1 MWFLL
6 FVTDFNSQCENV
18 KLSVIGFCSVEFQQ
32 SSVAVEH
39 GFLGKKTN
47 KLFFLLQ
54 KLETIKK
61 CLLLRG

>member
-47 KLFFLLQ
+47 KLFFSC
-54 KLETIKK
+54 KN
-61 CLLLRG
+61 